1 MNPLNPPIREWTN
14 RKVWLVG
21 ASSGIGLVTA
31 NKLIEKGATL
41 IAAVRNVAKAR
52 AVLNPKAQIQELD
65 LADLDSVKRFANNL
79 KPETIEIPS
88 DKHI

>member
-1 MNPLNPPIREWTN
+1 MWTSDDL
-14 RKVWLVG
+14 RDQSGRVVLITG

-79 KPETIEIPS
+79 NRSIEIGRA
-88 DKHI
+88 HV